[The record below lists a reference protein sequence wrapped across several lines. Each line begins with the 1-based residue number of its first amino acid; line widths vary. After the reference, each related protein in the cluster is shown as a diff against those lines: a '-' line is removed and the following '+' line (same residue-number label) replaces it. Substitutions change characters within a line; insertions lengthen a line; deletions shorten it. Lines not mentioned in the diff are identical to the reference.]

1 MVNTLL
7 QILDDGSITDAQGR
21 TVDFRNDELRQR
33 LAERRITVEL
43 TDAAREVIAHQGYD
57 PVYGARP
64 LRRYISHEV
73 ETLVGRALLH
83 GDVQDGATVRV
94 DAEHGE
100 LVVTYDQPED
110 VRGARAA

>member
-1 MVNTLL
+1 MVNTPL

-64 LRRYISHEV
+64 LRRYTSHEV
-73 ETLVGRALLH
+73 ETLVGRALLR

-94 DAEHGE
+94 DADHGE

-110 VRGARAA
+110 VKGARAA

>member
-1 MVNTLL
+1 
-7 QILDDGSITDAQGR
+7 
-21 TVDFRNDELRQR
+21 QR
-33 LAERRITVEL
+33 VAERRITVEL

-73 ETLVGRALLH
+73 ETLVGRALLR
-83 GDVQDGATVRV
+83 GDVQDGAKVLV

-110 VRGARAA
+110 VKGTRAA

>member
-1 MVNTLL
+1 EAQIERIVEL
-7 QILDDGSITDAQGR
+7 Q
-21 TVDFRNDELRQR
+21 FDELRRR

-43 TDAAREVIAHQGYD
+43 TDAARELIAHQGYD

-73 ETLVGRALLH
+73 ETLVGRALLQ

-94 DAEHGE
+94 DARDGE
-100 LVVTYDQPED
+100 LVVTYDQPAVVEE
-110 VRGARAA
+110 ARAA